1 MLYIPADQL
10 RPSMILARDL
20 PSDFFGLSL
29 AAVGHAL
36 TARNISRILELGIPG
51 AYVESTIDVDLDIS
65 KQDVLSPAVQKKL
78 VTGIRQQFST
88 YAAQKGAISNE
99 TIESFYKMSSEMVTT
114 ILSKE
119 HVLLNMVNIKRY
131 DDYTYSH
138 SAMVGL
144 IATLIGTKL
153 GMKTSELESLSTAGL
168 MHDIGKLDV
177 PIEITNKPALLTGD
191 EFDIM
196 KTHPS
201 NAVVRL
207 RENRRFNMVTLR
219 GIECH
224 HEKYDGSG
232 YPHGLVG
239 ENIPLFGRILSLAD
253 VYDALT
259 SKRSY
264 RDSWTS
270 DQVIEYMMGLAGT
283 HFDFELLNAF
293 LCVVSAYPI
302 GTMVELS
309 NGYVGVVVA
318 NTPGMTLRP
327 KVRVITPENVQGTDM
342 DLAHDSCCLSITVS
356 RTITDISGLP
366 ADIFKMADQD

>member
-10 RPSMILARDL
+10 RPGMILARDL
-20 PSDFFGLSL
+20 PSDFFGLAL

-51 AYVESTIDVDLDIS
+51 AYVESNIDIDLDIS
-65 KQDVLSPAVQKKL
+65 CQDVLSPVIQKKL
-78 VTGIRQQFST
+78 VTGIRQQFT
-88 YAAQKGAISNE
+88 AYASQGGAVSNE
-99 TIESFYKMSSEMVTT
+99 TIEAFYKMSSEMVTN
-114 ILSKE
+114 ILSKD

-131 DDYTYSH
+131 DDYTYAH

-153 GMKTSELESLSTAGL
+153 GMKTSELESLATSGL

-177 PIEITNKPALLTGD
+177 PIEIINKPARLTRE
-191 EFDIM
+191 EFDVM
-196 KTHPS
+196 KSHPS
-201 NAVVRL
+201 NAVLRL
-207 RENRRFNMVTLR
+207 RENRRFNMVVLR

-224 HEKYDGSG
+224 HEKYDGTG

-239 ENIPLFGRILSLAD
+239 EHIPLFGRILALAD

-283 HFDFELLNAF
+283 HFDFDLLNAF
-293 LCVVSAYPI
+293 LTVVSAYPI
-302 GTMVELS
+302 GSVVELS

-327 KVRVITPENVQGTDM
+327 RVRILTPESHLGQDM
-342 DLAHDSCCLSITVS
+342 DLSGDSDCLSITVV
-356 RTITDISGLP
+356 RTITDMSGLP
-366 ADIFKMADQD
+366 SDIFKIAQNT